1 MKLDLR
7 PLLRG
12 EVSRMPVSFTFPFN
26 DIDGVTVNGDVKV
39 SGEIVDNAG
48 YMRMT
53 LEISFDYTGECA
65 RCLDQVNGSFS
76 TGFERTVVDEGTLTD
91 EQLENNVDEY
101 AVIGNGFLD
110 VDEQLA
116 EEILYDFPRRL
127 LCSEDCPGLC
137 PKCGKKLSEGDC
149 GCEKSEPDPRWAV
162 LREYSEKLKKEEN
175 KYKD

>member
-12 EVSRMPVSFTFPFN
+12 EVSRMPVSFTFSFD
-26 DIDGVTVNGDVKV
+26 DIDGVTINGDVKV
-39 SGEIVDNAG
+39 FGEIADNAG

-53 LEISFDYTGECA
+53 LEISFNYTGECA
-65 RCLDQVNGSFS
+65 RCLDPVNGNFS
-76 TGFERTVVDEGTLTD
+76 TEFERTVVDEGTLTE
-91 EQLENNVDEY
+91 EQLENN
-101 AVIGNGFLD
+101 

-137 PKCGKKLSEGDC
+137 PKCGKKLGEGEC
-149 GCEKSEPDPRWAV
+149 GCEKHEPDPRWAV
-162 LREYSEKLKKEEN
+162 LREYSEKLKEEEN
-175 KYKD
+175 N